1 MSRRSTGGGNKAAAA
16 AVGGDTSA
24 SGASEPAIELE
35 SQFLLRL
42 PEEPAAALRAAL
54 RSGAT
59 NIKERLSISL
69 KPENPADP
77 RLRRAIVEFD
87 SWTNMSAKLMD
98 LPTIVESHKSIDR
111 KSFYK
116 TADICQMLWCKEGD
130 PSDEDDDA
138 DNANAGG
145 DKGKK
150 YDPNKVEK
158 KWVYPHGI
166 TPPMKNCR
174 KRRFRK
180 TLKKRYI
187 DAPEN
192 EKEVKHLLR
201 QDLDAVRF
209 SFELITEDEMKQSA
223 SKQNPDQAPGKKSKK
238 GVDQPDTAEEATVD
252 EANIFGGEISESDEE
267 DMHNTS
273 NIDVD
278 DDSNTLGG
286 PAAAVGAGGPTASSS
301 MQEFPAGPSTS
312 GGAVGPTQFSSSMFG
327 GPKPQEHIASKT
339 ERLNQEVALL
349 RKRKL
354 DLESNVANCDNLA
367 LLQRFKASLAQLEDE
382 LRQKEEDLDSLSMF
396 S

>member
-1 MSRRSTGGGNKAAAA
+1 MSRKSLGGGGPKPANET
-16 AVGGDTSA
+16 VTN
-24 SGASEPAIELE
+24 EPVIELE

-69 KPENPADP
+69 RPENPIDP
-77 RLRRAIVEFD
+77 RLRRATVEFD

-98 LPTIVESHKSIDR
+98 LPTIVESHKTIDR

-130 PSDEDDDA
+130 PSEDEEEDGAPA
-138 DNANAGG
+138 D
-145 DKGKK
+145 KSKK

-158 KWVYPHGI
+158 KWVYPHGV
-166 TPPMKNCR
+166 TPPLKNCR

-201 QDLDAVRF
+201 QDLDAVRY
-209 SFELITEDEMKQSA
+209 SFELITEDEIKSSSA
-223 SKQNPDQAPGKKSKK
+223 KKVAKDGVGGKKSK
-238 GVDQPDTAEEATVD
+238 DQPEGPETAEAATLD
-252 EANIFGGEISESDEE
+252 ETELFGGELSDSEEE
-267 DMHNTS
+267 DLPNTS

-278 DDSNTLGG
+278 EDSNTMGG
-286 PAAAVGAGGPTASSS
+286 SSAMMAGGGGLSAAASSELPGTSGVGAGP
-301 MQEFPAGPSTS
+301 M
-312 GGAVGPTQFSSSMFG
+312 GPTQFSSSMFA
-327 GPKPQEHIASKT
+327 PKPQYDKVAAKAELLS
-339 ERLNQEVALL
+339 QEISQL
-349 RKRKL
+349 RKRKA
-354 DLESNVANCDNLA
+354 DTESNIANCDNAMLS
-367 LLQRFKASLAQLEDE
+367 QRFKANLAQLERE
-382 LRQKEEDLDSLSMF
+382 LRMKEEDFEGLSMF
-396 S
+396 T

>member
-1 MSRRSTGGGNKAAAA
+1 MLVLYNLC
-16 AVGGDTSA
+16 
-24 SGASEPAIELE
+24 I
-35 SQFLLRL
+35 LRL
-42 PEEPAAALRAAL
+42 Q
-54 RSGAT
+54 
-59 NIKERLSISL
+59 
-69 KPENPADP
+69 
-77 RLRRAIVEFD
+77 RAIVEFD

-116 TADICQMLWCKEGD
+116 TADICQVMIIARTFFSETRRYCFITIGLLQILFQMLWCKEGD

-201 QDLDAVRF
+201 QDLDAVR
-209 SFELITEDEMKQSA
+209 
-223 SKQNPDQAPGKKSKK
+223 
-238 GVDQPDTAEEATVD
+238 
-252 EANIFGGEISESDEE
+252 
-267 DMHNTS
+267 
-273 NIDVD
+273 
-278 DDSNTLGG
+278 
-286 PAAAVGAGGPTASSS
+286 
-301 MQEFPAGPSTS
+301 
-312 GGAVGPTQFSSSMFG
+312 
-327 GPKPQEHIASKT
+327 
-339 ERLNQEVALL
+339 
-349 RKRKL
+349 
-354 DLESNVANCDNLA
+354 
-367 LLQRFKASLAQLEDE
+367 
-382 LRQKEEDLDSLSMF
+382 
-396 S
+396 